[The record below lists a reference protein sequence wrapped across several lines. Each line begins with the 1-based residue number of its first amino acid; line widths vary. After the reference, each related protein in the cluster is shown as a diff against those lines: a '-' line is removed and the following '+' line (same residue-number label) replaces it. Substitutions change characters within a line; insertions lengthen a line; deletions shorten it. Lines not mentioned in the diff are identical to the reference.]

1 MRFGPVALGAA
12 EGAVL
17 AHSTQVQ
24 GQRLRKGR
32 VLGPADIAALRAEGV
47 TEIIVA
53 QLEPGD
59 LSEDDAAAQAAR
71 ALAPDPA
78 QAGLSMAA
86 PFTGRVNLHA
96 MAAGVLRV
104 DAAAIAR
111 FNAVDEAVTL
121 ATLPDFARVAARDM
135 VATVKIL
142 PFAVPA
148 ARVAA
153 ACAALASGPGLKPAQ
168 EEAAHRKAPAPAL
181 AVHPFRALRPAL
193 IATRI
198 PGMKESVVAKGLAA
212 VQSRLAGLGLAPA
225 VETVVPH
232 ATAAVTDALLSA
244 TQNGAELALIL
255 GGSATQD
262 RDDVGPA
269 ALRLA
274 GGRLARFGM
283 PVDPGN
289 LLFLGDLPGCAVVGL
304 PGCVRSPALN
314 GADWVLERILAGL
327 EVGGGDIAAMGVGG
341 LLKEIPTRPQP
352 RAAAVRSQDR
362 PDTTPTDPAAK
373 AARGG
378 PAVAALILAA
388 GAARRMRGRDKL
400 LEDVEGQPL
409 LRRVATACLGS
420 SARQV
425 QVVVPDGAA
434 ALRDALAGLDLRI
447 VENPQA
453 AEGMG
458 ASIRAGMRQLGPGI
472 DAVVLVLA
480 DMPELNS
487 PDLDRLIAAFDPEA
501 GHEICRAVTASG
513 KPGHPVLFGRRFFE
527 SLAQLEGDAGARALL
542 RSASEFVTDVPTAGE
557 AAVTDLDD
565 PEAWA
570 AWRAGRA
577 ALSEPM

>member
-1 MRFGPVALGAA
+1 MRFGPVAVEAA
-12 EGAVL
+12 QGAVL

-32 VLGPADIAALRAEGV
+32 VLEPADIAALRADGV

-53 QLEPGD
+53 QLEAGD
-59 LSEDDAAAQAAR
+59 LSEDEAAAQAAQ

-96 MAAGVLRV
+96 EAAGVLRV

-153 ACAALASGPGLKPAQ
+153 ACAALAAASGPAHD
-168 EEAAHRKAPAPAL
+168 AALHPTPMSAL
-181 AVHPFRALRPAL
+181 AVHPFRMLRAAL

-198 PGMKESVVAKGLAA
+198 PGMKESVVAKGVAA
-212 VQSRLAGLGLAPA
+212 VQTRLAGLGLGPA
-225 VETVVPH
+225 EATIVPH
-232 ATAAVTDALLSA
+232 ALTAVTDALVA
-244 TQNGAELALIL
+244 AIETGAELALIL

-269 ALRLA
+269 ALRKA

-289 LLFLGDLPGCAVVGL
+289 LLFLGDVSGCHVVGL

-352 RAAAVRSQDR
+352 RAAAVRNRAR
-362 PDTTPTDPAAK
+362 PDPTATDPAEK
-373 AARGG
+373 TARSG
-378 PAVAALILAA
+378 PTVAALVLAA

-425 QVVVPDGAA
+425 QVVLPDGVDAR
-434 ALRDALAGLDLRI
+434 RDALTGLDLRI

-458 ASIRAGMRQLGPGI
+458 ASIRAGMRQLGSGI

-480 DMPELNS
+480 DMPEVS
-487 PDLDRLIAAFDPEA
+487 SADLDRLIAAFDPEA

-513 KPGHPVLFGRRFFE
+513 KP
-527 SLAQLEGDAGARALL
+527 
-542 RSASEFVTDVPTAGE
+542 
-557 AAVTDLDD
+557 
-565 PEAWA
+565 
-570 AWRAGRA
+570 
-577 ALSEPM
+577 